1 MDIGTFLLMQSPTAR
16 PSQEV
21 YARGIEQAQAAESL
35 GYRNVWLGEH
45 HFSTYGLLSRPAQL
59 ATYIAAKTTT
69 LRVGTAVIVVPLH
82 HPLIIAEEIAMLDIL
97 SGGRLDIGLGRG
109 YQRYEFE
116 RFGLKLDAGGG
127 RWDESLDI
135 LMKSF
140 AGRPFSYDGKLFQIP
155 ETSVYPQ
162 PMQKPHPPIWITAQS
177 EYAIDAAVRRGFNVL
192 TGGFGVPVERL
203 AEFGKLFER
212 VVNEV
217 QPAKPPRVGV
227 QRAVYV
233 TKDAADARD
242 AAEQARWN
250 MRVTLSLR
258 NNYERVENG
267 VAVPVP
273 AKTEPTIDELID
285 RYLVIGTPD
294 TVIRQIKRVQELV
307 GITHFNCSFWFGD
320 MEQARILRSMELFAK
335 EVMPAVA

>member
-1 MDIGTFLLMQSPTAR
+1 MDIGTFLLMQSPGGR

-21 YARGIEQAQAAESL
+21 YARGIEQAQAAEEL

-45 HFSTYGLLSRPAQL
+45 HFSTYGYISRPAQF
-59 ATYIAAKTTT
+59 ASYIAAKTTR

-82 HPLIIAEEIAMLDIL
+82 HPLLIAEEIAMLDIL
-97 SGGRLDIGLGRG
+97 AGGRLDIGLGRG

-116 RFGLKLDAGGG
+116 RFGLQLDSGGQ
-127 RWDESLDI
+127 RWDEAIDV
-135 LMKSF
+135 LML
-140 AGRPFSYDGKLFQIP
+140 ALRGQPFSYEGKMFKIP
-155 ETSVYPQ
+155 ETTVYPQ
-162 PMQKPHPPIWITAQS
+162 PMQKPYPPMWITAQS
-177 EYAIDAAVRRGFNVL
+177 EYSIDAAVRRGFDVL
-192 TGGFGVPVERL
+192 TGGFGVPIERL
-203 AEFGKLFER
+203 AEFGQIFNR
-212 VVNEV
+212 VVGEV
-217 QPAKPPRVGV
+217 KPARAPRVGV

-233 TKDAADARD
+233 TKDAADARA
-242 AAEQARWN
+242 AAEEARWN

-258 NNYERVENG
+258 NNYERVEAG
-267 VAVPVP
+267 RAVPTP

-320 MEQARILRSMELFAK
+320 MTQQRVLRSMELFAK
-335 EVMPAVA
+335 EVMPALE